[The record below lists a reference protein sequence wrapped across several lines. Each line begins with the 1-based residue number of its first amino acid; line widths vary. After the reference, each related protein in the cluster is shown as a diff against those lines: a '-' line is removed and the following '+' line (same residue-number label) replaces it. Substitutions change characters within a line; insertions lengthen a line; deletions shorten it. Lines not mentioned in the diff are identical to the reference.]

1 MADPTKIIRA
11 IQLFLELASIL
22 EEIIDPEEKSTVDDV
37 IIGFLKQLVGKL

>member
-1 MADPTKIIRA
+1 MAETAKIIRA

-22 EEIIDPEEKSTVDDV
+22 EEVIDPEEKTTVDDA